1 MICIQAMIF
10 YVKPT
15 SNVVNE
21 YIYILVKR
29 LTENED
35 VFICYCYETAL
46 YIEFH
51 KSVCTVHLTDLGLN
65 ILRIFNEVATTN

>member
-1 MICIQAMIF
+1 M
-10 YVKPT
+10 
-15 SNVVNE
+15 N
-21 YIYILVKR
+21 IYILVKR

-65 ILRIFNEVATTN
+65 ILRIFNEVATTNEYKIIHIVYFSR

>member
-1 MICIQAMIF
+1 M
-10 YVKPT
+10 
-15 SNVVNE
+15 N
-21 YIYILVKR
+21 IYILVKR
-29 LTENED
+29 LTEKED

-51 KSVCTVHLTDLGLN
+51 KSVRTVHLTDLGLN